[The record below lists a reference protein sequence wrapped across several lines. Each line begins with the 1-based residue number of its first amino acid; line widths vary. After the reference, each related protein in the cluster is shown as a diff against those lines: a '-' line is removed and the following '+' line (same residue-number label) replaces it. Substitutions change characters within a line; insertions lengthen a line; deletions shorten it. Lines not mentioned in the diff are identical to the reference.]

1 VFWAGLKFAAT
12 PQLDLAAAY
21 YGYKQNSFATGLN
34 TGCSDARNSACSG
47 TENSISLLADYR
59 FAKRFDGYFGT
70 FWTGVQDGLANGFLN
85 KSTITT
91 TTGVRFRF

>member
-1 VFWAGLKFAAT
+1 VKFAAT

-21 YGYKQNSFATGLN
+21 YGYKQNSFATGVN
-34 TGCSDARNSACSG
+34 TGCSDNRNGGCSG
-47 TENSISLLADYR
+47 TESSISLLADYK

-85 KSTITT
+85 KSTLTT
-91 TTGVRFRF
+91 TTGIRFRF